1 MKQNYFF
8 PEVITMQNDPVN
20 VAVRGFQ
27 QKLDSFKTKIEFQ
40 QLLAESPA
48 AEFESLTSGFENK
61 LLTLNKTDII
71 YITN

>member
-1 MKQNYFF
+1 MSNNTAQAPFHS
-8 PEVITMQNDPVN
+8 
-20 VAVRGFQ
+20 FQ

-40 QLLAESPA
+40 QLLAGSLA
-48 AEFESLTSGFENK
+48 AEFESLTSEFENK